1 MAKTLKEENLR
12 LNIIVNGDPARKEIL
27 QLTRNSRDL
36 RAENERLRA
45 EQKKLRTEGG
55 ANKARIE
62 EISAALKRN
71 NETIKANETRVK
83 QLQSQMKLTSMTTS
97 ELSQR
102 HAELRNAMRNVIP
115 GTPQWRQLRNEL
127 QAVTSRMAQ
136 LRTET
141 ASTEGVM
148 CRMASRVNKYIGTV
162 TATFASFAMV
172 GSGLHKTIQ
181 TYSGLDEAMSN
192 ARKTTGMTREEVE
205 ELNESLGKID
215 TRTAQEELLSLARIG
230 GKLGIAKQD
239 IEGFTRAADIIK
251 ISLGKD
257 LGDNVETTIGQI
269 GKLVNVFQLN
279 KEFGIEQGMMK
290 TAAAVNELGKSST
303 ANEANIVE
311 FMRRVGG
318 VGYSAK
324 MSLANIAGLGATL
337 DDLGQTMEVAGTSM
351 SQVITGMFR
360 RTDAFAAAAKMN
372 VKDFKKLMV
381 EDMNEALIRMA
392 EGMGSDGAA
401 MAEIVAALDSLK
413 LDSTR
418 ATGVLTALA
427 QNTDKLRQQQEIANR
442 AFEEGTSCLQEF
454 NIMNN
459 SAEAIAEK
467 RKKQIT
473 AEAAALGKSLL
484 PAYYEGLSAQA
495 SLIKASRI
503 LIEWL
508 IKNKGAI
515 LVLIAAY
522 VSYAAAAKIK
532 EKWDSILLA
541 RKKLLVTWSKAHQ
554 IALMREAL
562 VMKEGTASTKLMAA
576 AQLLLAGN
584 LRAAG
589 LAFKGLFVSM
599 GPIGWATLAMSGLA
613 SAIALFSSRT
623 SAAAKF
629 QKLLS
634 GHMRSAAT
642 EAATERTELDRLKGK
657 LEGCKVGTKEYNDT
671 KQEII
676 DKFGKYDNTLKN
688 ETLTVQ
694 TLRDKYDSL
703 TAAIMQSAKT
713 RQYNKFVEAQQT
725 AFDEQFSDI
734 SDKLWEKLNDQ
745 YYTEK
750 ASKYYSQIM
759 NAFFGGQPLDAW
771 LTTGS
776 AKAQRLVRKLQ
787 ELRDAQNA
795 ADKEARNRFGI
806 TSTTPTTTKPNTT
819 DNDPLNPD
827 DSAGGFDGGDSK
839 NKWSLDNDAAFLAE
853 KKKLRQKFADG
864 EIATER
870 EYQGKLLALEIAAL
884 KARLTANKESGAAR
898 SKLEIQLTDK
908 LLELKKNE
916 SEISDANFETEKLK
930 LRKQFADGEIATEQE
945 YQNKLLA
952 LEIAFLKTRLTSNKD
967 AGEARAKLEAQL
979 SDKLIEQKK
988 REQQQAEAA
997 EDLRIQNMTNATD
1010 RENADYERKKKQ
1022 HAGNAAAL
1030 EQLALAHNRNLTK
1043 IELQRATDALKQE
1056 ENEYKQSRQVMQ
1068 ERHKA
1073 ELQTATL
1080 SKTER
1085 ARLKQ
1090 QQINELKAFDEEYL
1104 RSTLTQLQ
1112 ALSGSGMMAFRDLK
1126 GVLQT
1131 IDLDT
1136 SLLSEQEKND
1146 LIRRIKEVEGAIDA
1160 AANKVEEVGY
1170 SFTQNR
1176 GGNLFGFSQDDWA
1189 LFFDNIS
1196 AGKFGAE
1203 EMAMALMAA
1212 AEAAN
1217 MAMDLYASYDK
1228 MMTAKENAEL
1238 KKYKKN
1244 QDTKKKQLQSRLD
1257 TGLMTEE
1264 QHTQAVEQMEAEYER
1279 KQEELQIKQAKRQK
1293 QQSIIQATIN
1303 TAAGVVKTLSEWGIP
1318 WGLIP
1323 AGIMAAMGAAQ
1334 IAMIAATPITG
1345 AEEGGFPVERAQD
1358 GKRFNAH
1365 LDPDARG
1372 YIDRPTVLVGE
1383 NGMEYVIP
1391 NEAMKNPTA
1400 APIINT
1406 FEAVRRRGRLRDF
1419 DFTQTLPA
1427 MMRTTGYAAGGA
1439 ISPGQAIDT
1448 INASPTVSTA
1458 SDGSDPAL
1466 VRLLYTAVV
1475 RLTER
1480 LDEPIRADVSLMGK
1494 AGLIEKQREYER
1506 MMNRGKLK

>member
-1 MAKTLKEENLR
+1 MGKTLKEEDLR
-12 LNIIVNGDPARKEIL
+12 LNIIVNGDPARKEIGAL
-27 QLTRNSRDL
+27 DRSTKDLASSNKKL
-36 RAENERLRA
+36 RAEMKQLKTA
-45 EQKKLRTEGG
+45 GG
-55 ANKARIE
+55 ENKARIA
-62 EISAALKRN
+62 EINAEIKKN
-71 NETIKANETRVK
+71 NETIKANEVRTK
-83 QLQSQMKLTSMTTS
+83 QLRSEMKVTSMTTA

-102 HAELRNAMRNVIP
+102 HAELRNAMRNIVP
-115 GTPQWRQLRNEL
+115 GTPQWKQLRNEL
-127 QAVTSRMAQ
+127 QAVTGRMAQ

-141 ASTEGVM
+141 TATEGVM
-148 CRMASRVNKYIGTV
+148 CRMATNVNKYIGTV
-162 TATFASFAMV
+162 TATFAALAMY

-192 ARKTTGMTREEVE
+192 ARKTTNMTRREVE
-205 ELNESLGKID
+205 ELNAILANID
-215 TRTAQEELLSLARIG
+215 TRTAQNELLSLARIG
-230 GKLGIAKQD
+230 GKLGIAKKD

-269 GKLVNVFQLN
+269 GKLVNVFQI
-279 KEFGIEQGMMK
+279 KEEFGIEQGMMK
-290 TAAAVNELGKSST
+290 TAAAVNELGKAST

-318 VGYSAK
+318 VGNSAK
-324 MSLANIAGLGATL
+324 ISLANIAGLGATL

-351 SQVITGMFR
+351 SQVITGMYR
-360 RTDAFAAAAKMN
+360 RTDAFAAAAKMS
-372 VKDFKKLMV
+372 VKDFKKLMA
-381 EDMNEALIRMA
+381 EDMNEALIRMLD
-392 EGMGSDGAA
+392 GMGSNGAA
-401 MAEIVAALDSLK
+401 MGKIVAALDSLK
-413 LDSTR
+413 LDGTR

-427 QNTDKLRQQQEIANR
+427 QNTGKLREQQEIANR
-442 AFEEGTSCLQEF
+442 AYTEGTSCLHEF

-459 SAEAIAEK
+459 SAEAIADK

-473 AEAAALGKSLL
+473 AEAAALGKTLL
-484 PAYYEGLSAQA
+484 PAYYESLSAQA
-495 SLIKASRI
+495 ALIKTARI

-515 LVLIAAY
+515 LVLVAAY
-522 VSYAAAAKIK
+522 ASYVAAAKVK
-532 EKWDSILLA
+532 EKWDSIQTA
-541 RKKLLVTWSKAHQ
+541 RKKLLVTWSRLHQ
-554 IALMREAL
+554 ATLTRETLTIKSA
-562 VMKEGTASTKLMAA
+562 TASTKLMAA

-589 LAFKGLFVSM
+589 LAFKAFFVSM
-599 GPIGWATLAMSGLA
+599 GPVGWATLAISGLV

-634 GHMRSAAT
+634 GHMRDAAT

-676 DKFGKYDNTLKN
+676 DKFGKYDSTLKD

-759 NAFFGGQPLDAW
+759 NAFFGGQSLDAW

-776 AKAQRLVRKLQ
+776 AKAQRLVRQLQ
-787 ELRDAQNA
+787 KLRDAQNA
-795 ADKEARNRFGI
+795 SDKEARNRFGI

-827 DSAGGFDGGDSK
+827 DPAGDFDGGDSK
-839 NKWSLDNDAAFLAE
+839 NKWSLDNDTAFLAE

-864 EIATER
+864 EITTER

-884 KARLTANKESGAAR
+884 KARLAANKESGAAR
-898 SKLEIQLTDK
+898 SKLEIQLADK

-916 SEISDANFETEKLK
+916 SEITDANFETEKQK

-952 LEIAFLKTRLTSNKD
+952 LEIAFLKTRLASNKD

-988 REQQQAEAA
+988 REQQQADAA

-1022 HAGNAAAL
+1022 HAGNDAAL
-1030 EQLALAHNRNLTK
+1030 EQLAAQHNRNLVK
-1043 IELQRATDALKQE
+1043 IELQRATAALKQE
-1056 ENEYKQSRQVMQ
+1056 EDEYKQSRQVMQ
-1068 ERHKA
+1068 DHHEFQLKSVNRTK
-1073 ELQTATL
+1073 EG
-1080 SKTER
+1080 R
-1085 ARLKQ
+1085 AQLKRQ
-1090 QQINELKAFDEEYL
+1090 QYNELKALDEEYL
-1104 RSTLTQLQ
+1104 RSTLAQLQ
-1112 ALSGSGMMAFRDLK
+1112 SLSDTGTMSFRDLK

-1131 IDLDT
+1131 IDIDS
-1136 SLLSEQEKND
+1136 SLLSEEEKND
-1146 LIRRIKEVEGAIDA
+1146 LIRRIKEVNGAIDA
-1160 AANKVEEVGY
+1160 AAEQVDELGY
-1170 SFTQNR
+1170 SFTQNQ
-1176 GGNLFGFSQDDWA
+1176 GGSLFGFSQDDWS
-1189 LFFDNIS
+1189 LFFENIGN
-1196 AGKFGAE
+1196 GKFGAE
-1203 EMAMALMAA
+1203 EMTMALLAA

-1217 MAMDLYASYDK
+1217 MAMDLYSSYDK

-1244 QDTKKKQLQSRLD
+1244 NDAKKKTLQSRLD
-1257 TGLMTEE
+1257 AGLMTQE
-1264 QHTQAVEQMEAEYER
+1264 QYNQQVEQMDAEYER
-1279 KQEELQIKQAKRQK
+1279 KQEEAQIKQAKRQK
-1293 QQSIIQATIN
+1293 TMSIVQATIN
-1303 TAAGVVKTLSEWGIP
+1303 TAEGITKSLTGMP
-1318 WGLIP
+1318 WPLNLVAAAITG
-1323 AGIMAAMGAAQ
+1323 AMGAAQ
-1334 IAMIAATPITG
+1334 IAMIAATPIAG
-1345 AEEGGFPVERAQD
+1345 AEEGSFLVERAQD
-1358 GKRFNAH
+1358 GRKFNARIN
-1365 LDPDARG
+1365 PDARG

-1391 NEAMKNPTA
+1391 NEAMQNPTA

-1406 FEAVRRRGRLRDF
+1406 IEAVRQKGRLRDF
-1419 DFTQTLPA
+1419 DFTQVMPTMIQAP
-1427 MMRTTGYAAGGA
+1427 GYAAGGPTGGA
-1439 ISPGQAIDT
+1439 MPSTITLPTAPGTDT
-1448 INASPTVSTA
+1448 PENKAVLQVLT
-1458 SDGSDPAL
+1458 
-1466 VRLLYTAVV
+1466 RLAGILEKP
-1475 RLTER
+1475 LKS
-1480 LDEPIRADVSLMGK
+1480 DVSLMGR
-1494 AGLIEKQREYER
+1494 GGFLEKMAEYER
-1506 MMNRGKLK
+1506 MKERGKIG

>member
-908 LLELKKNE
+908 L
-916 SEISDANFETEKLK
+916 
-930 LRKQFADGEIATEQE
+930 
-945 YQNKLLA
+945 
-952 LEIAFLKTRLTSNKD
+952 
-967 AGEARAKLEAQL
+967 
-979 SDKLIEQKK
+979 IEQKK

-1257 TGLMTEE
+1257 AGLMTEE

>member
-1 MAKTLKEENLR
+1 MGKNLKEEDLR
-12 LNIIVNGDPARKEIL
+12 LNIIVNGDPARKEIG
-27 QLTRNSRDL
+27 QLTRSTKDL
-36 RAENERLRA
+36 RSENGRLLA
-45 EQKKLRTEGG
+45 EQKKLRAEGG
-55 ANKARIE
+55 ENKARIA
-62 EISAALKRN
+62 EITATIKKNS
-71 NETIKANETRVK
+71 ETIKANEARTK
-83 QLQSQMKLTSMTTS
+83 QLRSEMKVTSMTTA

-102 HAELRNAMRNVIP
+102 HAELRNAMRNVVP
-115 GTPQWRQLRNEL
+115 GTPQWKHLRNEL
-127 QAVTSRMAQ
+127 QAVTGRMAQ

-141 ASTEGVM
+141 AVTEGVM
-148 CRMASRVNKYIGTV
+148 CRMATNVNKYIGTV
-162 TATFASFAMV
+162 TATFAALAMY

-192 ARKTTGMTREEVE
+192 ARKTTNMTRLEVE
-205 ELNESLGKID
+205 ELNAILAKID
-215 TRTAQEELLSLARIG
+215 TRTAQNELLALARIG
-230 GKLGIAKQD
+230 GKLGIAKND

-269 GKLVNVFQLN
+269 GKLVNVF
-279 KEFGIEQGMMK
+279 KIKDEFGIEEGMMK
-290 TAAAVNELGKSST
+290 TAAAVNELGKAST

-318 VGYSAK
+318 VGNSAK
-324 MSLANIAGLGATL
+324 ISLANIAGLGATL

-351 SQVITGMFR
+351 SQVITGMYR
-360 RTDAFAAAAKMN
+360 RTDAFAAAAKMS
-372 VKDFKKLMV
+372 VKDFKKLMA
-381 EDMNEALIRMA
+381 EDMNEALIRMLD
-392 EGMGSDGAA
+392 GMGSNGAA
-401 MAEIVAALDSLK
+401 MGKIVAALDSLK
-413 LDSTR
+413 LDGTR

-427 QNTDKLRQQQEIANR
+427 QNTGKLREQQEIANR
-442 AFEEGTSCLQEF
+442 AYTEGTSCLKEF

-484 PAYYEGLSAQA
+484 PAYYESLSAQA
-495 SLIKASRI
+495 ALIKTTRI

-508 IKNKGAI
+508 VRNKGAI
-515 LVLIAAY
+515 IVLVAAY
-522 VSYAAAAKIK
+522 ASYVAAAKIK
-532 EKWDSILLA
+532 EKWDSIQIA
-541 RKKLLVTWSKAHQ
+541 RKKLLVVWSKAHQ
-554 IALMREAL
+554 IALMRETLA
-562 VMKEGTASTKLMAA
+562 MKEGTASTKLMAA

-589 LAFKGLFVSM
+589 LAFKAFFVSM
-599 GPIGWATLAMSGLA
+599 GPVGWATLAISGLV
-613 SAIALFSSRT
+613 SVITLFSNRT
-623 SAAAKF
+623 STAAKF

-634 GHMRSAAT
+634 GHMRDAAT

-676 DKFGKYDNTLKN
+676 DKFGKYDSTLKS

-694 TLRDKYDSL
+694 TLRDKYNSL

-725 AFDEQFSDI
+725 AFDEQFSEI

-759 NAFFGGQPLDAW
+759 NAFFGGQSLDAW

-806 TSTTPTTTKPNTT
+806 TATTPPGTNSTTAEGGGPLKT
-819 DNDPLNPD
+819 DDP
-827 DSAGGFDGGDSK
+827 DSDFGDGNNK
-839 NKWSLDNDAAFLAE
+839 KKWSLDNDASFLAA
-853 KKKLRQKFADG
+853 KKKLRQTFADG

-884 KARLTANKESGAAR
+884 KARLAANKESGADR
-898 SKLEIQLTDK
+898 SKLEIQLADK

-916 SEISDANFETEKLK
+916 SEISEADFEAQKQK

-945 YQNKLLA
+945 YQDKLLA
-952 LEIAFLKTRLTSNKD
+952 LEIASLKARLASNKD
-967 AGEARAKLEAQL
+967 TGEARAKLEAQL

-988 REQQQAEAA
+988 REQQQADAA
-997 EDLRIQNMTNATD
+997 EDLRIQNMTDATD

-1030 EQLALAHNRNLTK
+1030 EQLEAQHNRNLVK
-1043 IELQRATDALKQE
+1043 IQLQRATGALKQE
-1056 ENEYKQSRQVMQ
+1056 EDEYKQSRRVMQ
-1068 ERHKA
+1068 ERHKI

-1080 SKTER
+1080 TKTER
-1085 ARLKQ
+1085 ARLKRQ
-1090 QQINELKAFDEEYL
+1090 QYNELKALDEEYL
-1104 RSTLTQLQ
+1104 RSTLAQLQ
-1112 ALSGSGMMAFRDLK
+1112 SLNATGTMSFRDLK

-1131 IDLDT
+1131 IDIDS
-1136 SLLSEQEKND
+1136 SLLSEEEKND
-1146 LIRRIKEVEGAIDA
+1146 LIRRIKEVNGAIDA
-1160 AANKVEEVGY
+1160 AAEQVDELGY
-1170 SFTQNR
+1170 SFTQNQS
-1176 GGNLFGFSQDDWA
+1176 GGSLFGFSQDDWS
-1189 LFFDNIS
+1189 LFFENIGN
-1196 AGKFGAE
+1196 GKFGAE
-1203 EMAMALMAA
+1203 ELTMTLLAA

-1217 MAMDLYASYDK
+1217 MAMDLYSGYDK

-1244 QDTKKKQLQSRLD
+1244 NDAKKKTLQSRLD
-1257 TGLMTEE
+1257 AGLITQE
-1264 QHTQAVEQMEAEYER
+1264 QYNQQVDQMDAEYER
-1279 KQEELQIKQAKRQK
+1279 KQEEAQIKQAKRQK
-1293 QQSIIQATIN
+1293 TQSIIQATIN

-1334 IAMIAATPITG
+1334 IAMIAATPIAG
-1345 AEEGGFPVERAQD
+1345 AEEGSFLVERAQD
-1358 GKRFNAH
+1358 GRKFNARIN
-1365 LDPDARG
+1365 PDARG

-1391 NEAMKNPTA
+1391 NEAMQNPTA

-1406 FEAVRRRGRLRDF
+1406 IEAVRQKGRLRDF
-1419 DFTQTLPA
+1419 DFTQVMPA
-1427 MMRTTGYAAGGA
+1427 MIQAPGYAAGGPANGSMPSITLPTAPGTDTPENKA
-1439 ISPGQAIDT
+1439 IIQVLTRLAGILEKPLK
-1448 INASPTVSTA
+1448 
-1458 SDGSDPAL
+1458 SD
-1466 VRLLYTAVV
+1466 
-1475 RLTER
+1475 
-1480 LDEPIRADVSLMGK
+1480 ISLMGR
-1494 AGLIEKQREYER
+1494 GGFLEKMAEYER
-1506 MMNRGKLK
+1506 MKERGKLG

>member
-1 MAKTLKEENLR
+1 MGKNLKEEDLR
-12 LNIIVNGDPARKEIL
+12 LNIIVNGDPARKEIG
-27 QLTRNSRDL
+27 QLTRSTKDL
-36 RAENERLRA
+36 RSENGRLLA
-45 EQKKLRTEGG
+45 EQKKLRAEGG
-55 ANKARIE
+55 ENKARIA
-62 EISAALKRN
+62 EITATIKKNS
-71 NETIKANETRVK
+71 ETIKANEARIK
-83 QLQSQMKLTSMTTS
+83 QLRSEMKVTSMTTA

-102 HAELRNAMRNVIP
+102 HAELRNAMRNVVP
-115 GTPQWRQLRNEL
+115 GTPQWKLLRNEL
-127 QAVTSRMAQ
+127 QAVTGRMAQ

-141 ASTEGVM
+141 TVTEGVM
-148 CRMASRVNKYIGTV
+148 CRMATNVNKYIGTV
-162 TATFASFAMV
+162 TASFAALAMY

-192 ARKTTGMTREEVE
+192 ARKTTNMTRLEVE
-205 ELNESLGKID
+205 ELNASLGKID
-215 TRTAQEELLSLARIG
+215 TRTSQEELLALARIG
-230 GKLGIAKQD
+230 GKLGIAKND
-239 IEGFTRAADIIK
+239 IEGFTRAADVIK
-251 ISLGKD
+251 ISLGED
-257 LGDNVETTIGQI
+257 LGDNVEETIGQI

-279 KEFGIEQGMMK
+279 KEFGIEQSMMK

-318 VGYSAK
+318 VGNSAK
-324 MSLANIAGLGATL
+324 ISLANIAGLGATL

-351 SQVITGMFR
+351 SQVITGMYR
-360 RTDAFAAAAKMN
+360 RTDAFAAAAKMS
-372 VKDFKKLMV
+372 VKDFKKLMA
-381 EDMNEALIRMA
+381 EDMNEALIRMLD
-392 EGMGSDGAA
+392 GMGSNGAA
-401 MAEIVAALDSLK
+401 MGKIVAALDSLK
-413 LDSTR
+413 LDGTR

-427 QNTDKLRQQQEIANR
+427 QNTGKLREQQEIANR
-442 AFEEGTSCLQEF
+442 AYTEGTSCLKEF

-473 AEAAALGKSLL
+473 AEAAALGKTLL
-484 PAYYEGLSAQA
+484 PAYYESLSAQA
-495 SLIKASRI
+495 SLIKTARI

-515 LVLIAAY
+515 LVLVAAY
-522 VSYAAAAKIK
+522 ASYVAAAKIK
-532 EKWDSILLA
+532 GKWDSILLV

-562 VMKEGTASTKLMAA
+562 AMKEGTASTKLMAA

-589 LAFKGLFVSM
+589 LAFKAFFVSM
-599 GPIGWATLAMSGLA
+599 GPVGWATLAISGLV
-613 SAIALFSSRT
+613 SVITLFSNRT
-623 SAAAKF
+623 STAAKF

-634 GHMRSAAT
+634 GHMRDAAT

-676 DKFGKYDNTLKN
+676 DKFGKYDSTLKS

-694 TLRDKYDSL
+694 TLRDKYNSL

-725 AFDEQFSDI
+725 AFDEQFSEI

-759 NAFFGGQPLDAW
+759 NAFFGGQSLDAW

-776 AKAQRLVRKLQ
+776 AGVQRLVRQLQKL
-787 ELRDAQNA
+787 RNAQNA

-819 DNDPLNPD
+819 DNNPLNPD
-827 DSAGGFDGGDSK
+827 DPAGDFDGGDSR

-884 KARLTANKESGAAR
+884 KARLAANKESGADR
-898 SKLEIQLTDK
+898 SKLEIQLADK

-916 SEISDANFETEKLK
+916 SEISEADFEVQKQK

-945 YQNKLLA
+945 YQDKLLA
-952 LEIAFLKTRLTSNKD
+952 LEIAFLKARLASNKD

-988 REQQQAEAA
+988 REQQQADAA

-1030 EQLALAHNRNLTK
+1030 EQLEAQHNRNLVK
-1043 IELQRATDALKQE
+1043 IELQRATAALKQE
-1056 ENEYKQSRQVMQ
+1056 EDEYKQSRRVMQ
-1068 ERHKA
+1068 ERHKI

-1080 SKTER
+1080 TKTER
-1085 ARLKQ
+1085 ARLKRQ
-1090 QQINELKAFDEEYL
+1090 QYNELKVLDDEYL
-1104 RSTLTQLQ
+1104 RSTLAQLQ
-1112 ALSGSGMMAFRDLK
+1112 SLNATGTMSFRDLK

-1131 IDLDT
+1131 IDIDS
-1136 SLLSEQEKND
+1136 SLLSEEEKND
-1146 LIRRIKEVEGAIDA
+1146 LIRRIKEVNGAIDA
-1160 AANKVEEVGY
+1160 AAEQVDELGY
-1170 SFTQNR
+1170 SFTQNQ
-1176 GGNLFGFSQDDWA
+1176 GGSLFGFSQDDWS
-1189 LFFDNIS
+1189 LFFENLGN
-1196 AGKFGAE
+1196 GKFGAE
-1203 EMAMALMAA
+1203 EMTMALLAA

-1217 MAMDLYASYDK
+1217 MAMDLYSGYDK
-1228 MMTAKENAEL
+1228 MMTTKENASL
-1238 KKYKKN
+1238 KKFKKN
-1244 QDTKKKQLQSRLD
+1244 QDERKKSMENRLKA
-1257 TGLMTEE
+1257 GLMTQEQYDAETERMDEE
-1264 QHTQAVEQMEAEYER
+1264 YDK
-1279 KQEELQIKQAKRQK
+1279 KQKELEIRQAKRQK
-1293 QQSIIQATIN
+1293 AQNLAQATIA
-1303 TAAGVVKTLSEWGIP
+1303 TARAIAEALPNLVLAAIAG
-1318 WGLIP
+1318 
-1323 AGIMAAMGAAQ
+1323 AMGAAQ
-1334 IAMIAATPITG
+1334 IAMIAATPIAG
-1345 AEEGGFPVERAQD
+1345 AEEGSFLVERAQD
-1358 GKRFNAH
+1358 GRKFNARIN
-1365 LDPDARG
+1365 PDARG

-1391 NEAMKNPTA
+1391 NEAMQNPTA

-1406 FEAVRRRGRLRDF
+1406 IEAVRQKGRLRDF
-1419 DFTQTLPA
+1419 DFTQVMPA
-1427 MMRTTGYAAGGA
+1427 MVQAPGYAAGGPA
-1439 ISPGQAIDT
+1439 NGSMPSISLPTAPVTDT
-1448 INASPTVSTA
+1448 PENKAMIQILT
-1458 SDGSDPAL
+1458 
-1466 VRLLYTAVV
+1466 RLAGILEKP
-1475 RLTER
+1475 LKS
-1480 LDEPIRADVSLMGK
+1480 DVSLMGR
-1494 AGLIEKQREYER
+1494 GGFLEKMAEYER
-1506 MMNRGKLK
+1506 MKERGKLG

>member
-102 HAELRNAMRNVIP
+102 HAELRKAMRNVIP

-162 TATFASFAMV
+162 AATFASFAMV

-898 SKLEIQLTDK
+898 SKLE
-908 LLELKKNE
+908 
-916 SEISDANFETEKLK
+916 
-930 LRKQFADGEIATEQE
+930 
-945 YQNKLLA
+945 
-952 LEIAFLKTRLTSNKD
+952 
-967 AGEARAKLEAQL
+967 AQL

-1257 TGLMTEE
+1257 AGLMTEE